1 MKVFWAVI
9 LVIESVLII
18 TGNIMAII
26 VFLKKN
32 FAVAR
37 SSYMLVNLTIAD
49 VLVGVAVFLTFLE
62 LTFSSQY
69 MFSACIG
76 ETVNRVAQSVS
87 LFAMFASLV
96 SMALTALERMMAILF
111 PFRLRN
117 AKDLHYAVAIAI
129 SWCLSVPF
137 VFLRLINVCSDTKA
151 RKVTNRL
158 LLILQAVAIIT
169 IILSYAAIFVKVRF
183 FPEFQSSSSM
193 KKNIRLA
200 KTLMMTAAIAI
211 LTWMPR
217 FAGKIFKEVSSSLQ
231 DIDVYLTLLHVGG
244 DHETRD
250 QGTLP
255 EVKGFAVLPYV
266 QNVTERISRV
276 LSQHN
281 IRVASKPVN
290 TIRRMISRPKDKLED
305 SKKTGVVYKIP
316 CADLSYSLYWAF
328 AKNVGCPEDLSKLRD
343 CLEPKDAM
351 AIINASLAVPWPNFV
366 PVIDDHFLDDDP
378 KILYQKQDFEKYDIM
393 IGVTNDEGTVF
404 TNAVAGL
411 GEGLNVTNG
420 VSREVFVGV
429 IRGGGLSTVIPD
441 PKSVLINASIH
452 EYTDYTQVSSP
463 ITNRRMYMDMMGD
476 VGFVAPAIR
485 GANAYAKK
493 KAVTYFYSFD
503 HRHGDAVMG
512 SKVPSWVRA
521 YHGADISFV
530 FGAPLLDP
538 ATTPTDANFT
548 RDILKMWTNFAKTG
562 DPNKPDSLG
571 VTWPVYTLEEQKYMS
586 LKPNMAVHSHLR
598 ANYIAFWNEF
608 VPNALHAA
616 RRPKQ
621 HPCGRGEDR
630 KATAALVLMLS
641 LLTTWF

>member
-231 DIDVYLTLLHVGG
+231 DIDVYLTLLVIIYSNSFLNLLVYAWRIPNFSKEIKKLFKWGWFSRNEVVPFTASQSPQPCQPYCQKQIAES
-244 DHETRD
+244 DVKNND
-250 QGTLP
+250 LP
-255 EVKGFAVLPYV
+255 RIKLKSNEV
-266 QNVTERISRV
+266 
-276 LSQHN
+276 
-281 IRVASKPVN
+281 SKPN
-290 TIRRMISRPKDKLED
+290 
-305 SKKTGVVYKIP
+305 G
-316 CADLSYSLYWAF
+316 
-328 AKNVGCPEDLSKLRD
+328 G
-343 CLEPKDAM
+343 EP
-351 AIINASLAVPWPNFV
+351 
-366 PVIDDHFLDDDP
+366 
-378 KILYQKQDFEKYDIM
+378 
-393 IGVTNDEGTVF
+393 
-404 TNAVAGL
+404 
-411 GEGLNVTNG
+411 
-420 VSREVFVGV
+420 
-429 IRGGGLSTVIPD
+429 
-441 PKSVLINASIH
+441 
-452 EYTDYTQVSSP
+452 
-463 ITNRRMYMDMMGD
+463 
-476 VGFVAPAIR
+476 
-485 GANAYAKK
+485 
-493 KAVTYFYSFD
+493 
-503 HRHGDAVMG
+503 
-512 SKVPSWVRA
+512 
-521 YHGADISFV
+521 
-530 FGAPLLDP
+530 
-538 ATTPTDANFT
+538 
-548 RDILKMWTNFAKTG
+548 
-562 DPNKPDSLG
+562 
-571 VTWPVYTLEEQKYMS
+571 
-586 LKPNMAVHSHLR
+586 
-598 ANYIAFWNEF
+598 
-608 VPNALHAA
+608 
-616 RRPKQ
+616 
-621 HPCGRGEDR
+621 
-630 KATAALVLMLS
+630 
-641 LLTTWF
+641 

>member
-1 MKVFWAVI
+1 MSI
-9 LVIESVLII
+9 LVLLVAILAVTPLVNSIEFTSVVKIDSGQLRGYIRVVNNTGGLKVRGYLAI
-18 TGNIMAII
+18 PFARAERFQPPEPPKSWDGVKDMVTLGKACPQMLSAFGSPTREDISEDCLHLNVYVPDDISNSSALPVMVWIYGGAFVVGANRVYDGGNIATRGKVVVVAINYRVS
-26 VFLKKN
+26 VF
-32 FAVAR
+32 
-37 SSYMLVNLTIAD
+37 
-49 VLVGVAVFLTFLE
+49 GFLTNGKDGDIKGNYGMLDQVEALKWVKRNIAAFNGDPNQVTIFGE
-62 LTFSSQY
+62 
-69 MFSACIG
+69 SAG
-76 ETVNRVAQSVS
+76 GASVS
-87 LFAMFASLV
+87 L
-96 SMALTALERMMAILF
+96 
-111 PFRLRN
+111 
-117 AKDLHYAVAIAI
+117 
-129 SWCLSVPF
+129 
-137 VFLRLINVCSDTKA
+137 
-151 RKVTNRL
+151 L
-158 LLILQAVAIIT
+158 LLSKLTKGLFHRAI
-169 IILSYAAIFVKVRF
+169 
-183 FPEFQSSSSM
+183 PQSGDASAFWGSGTYEHRTKSM
-193 KKNIRLA
+193 K
-200 KTLMMTAAIAI
+200 
-211 LTWMPR
+211 
-217 FAGKIFKEVSSSLQ
+217 
-231 DIDVYLTLLHVGG
+231 
-244 DHETRD
+244 
-250 QGTLP
+250 
-255 EVKGFAVLPYV
+255 
-266 QNVTERISRV
+266 
-276 LSQHN
+276 
-281 IRVASKPVN
+281 
-290 TIRRMISRPKDKLED
+290 
-305 SKKTGVVYKIP
+305 
-316 CADLSYSLYWAF
+316 AF